1 MKSRMPLLTRY
12 AGIYAALIRYSLIHE
27 MQFKVN
33 FLLWIVV
40 EALWFGL
47 QLAFMTVLYGHTDQ
61 IAGWSRWEVV
71 LLVGCNQFI
80 QQLFHMLFVT
90 NLSNLSELIRKGTL
104 DLLLLQPV
112 NTRFLISVKKF
123 EIGNIANAL
132 MGLAVVF
139 YALAQLGRTPSPA
152 QWLGFVVVCVAGLS
166 VHYSLMFLLACISFW
181 TVRAQGIVWGYYNL
195 FNIARLPAK
204 RSPGALTARS
214 SPGCCP
220 CCWSPTFRPSC
231 WRNGWLRRGNGPP
244 CCSWPRLVSLRA
256 NSSGAFPSAITP
268 APAHRVQPTVDCRA
282 PAGTLAK
289 R

>member
-1 MKSRMPLLTRY
+1 MKPRMSSLARY
-12 AGIYAALIRYSLIHE
+12 AGIYGALIRYSLIHE

-33 FLLWIVV
+33 FLLWIIV

-139 YALAQLGRTPSPA
+139 YALAQLGRTPSLA

-195 FNIARLPAK
+195 FNIARLPAEAFP
-204 RSPGALTARS
+204 RGAYRAVFTWVL
-214 SPGCCP
+214 PM
-220 CCWSPTFRPSC
+220 
-231 WRNGWLRRGNGPP
+231 L
-244 CCSWPRLVSLRA
+244 LVSNVPAKLLAQRMASPWEWAALLLMAAACFVASELFWRFSLRHYT
-256 NSSGAFPSAITP
+256 SAS
-268 APAHRVQPTVDCRA
+268 A
-282 PAGTLAK
+282 
-289 R
+289 

>member
-1 MKSRMPLLTRY
+1 MPTPMDLRRSTLARY
-12 AGIYAALIRYSLIHE
+12 LGIHAALVRYSLIHE
-27 MQFKVN
+27 MQFKAN

-47 QLAFMTVLYGHTDQ
+47 QLAFMTVIYGHTDR

-80 QQLFHMLFVT
+80 QQLFHVLFVT

-123 EIGNIANAL
+123 EIGNIVNAL

-139 YALAQLGRTPSPA
+139 YALARLGTTPSPA
-152 QWLGFVVVCVAGLS
+152 QWLGFAVVCVAGLS
-166 VHYSLMFLLACISFW
+166 VHYSLMFLLACIAFW

-195 FNIARLPAK
+195 FNIARLPAEAFP
-204 RSPGALTARS
+204 RGAYRAVFTWVL
-214 SPGCCP
+214 PM
-220 CCWSPTFRPSC
+220 
-231 WRNGWLRRGNGPP
+231 L
-244 CCSWPRLVSLRA
+244 LVSNVPAKLLAQRLGSASDWIALLGMAVACFVASELFWRFSLRHYT
-256 NSSGAFPSAITP
+256 SAS
-268 APAHRVQPTVDCRA
+268 A
-282 PAGTLAK
+282 
-289 R
+289 

>member
-1 MKSRMPLLTRY
+1 MTHRMSTLRRHL
-12 AGIYAALIRYSLIHE
+12 GIQAALMRYSLIHE

-47 QLAFMTVLYGHTDQ
+47 QLAFMGVLYGHTDQ
-61 IAGWSRWEVV
+61 IAGWTRWEVV

-80 QQLFHMLFVT
+80 QQLFHTFFVT

-132 MGLAVVF
+132 MGLAVVA
-139 YALAQLGRTPSPA
+139 YALARLDRVPTPA
-152 QWLGFVVVCVAGLS
+152 QWVGFAVVCVAGLS

-195 FNIARLPAK
+195 FNIARLPAEAFPK
-204 RSPGALTARS
+204 GAYRAVFTWVL
-214 SPGCCP
+214 PM
-220 CCWSPTFRPSC
+220 
-231 WRNGWLRRGNGPP
+231 L
-244 CCSWPRLVSLRA
+244 LVSNVPAKILAQRLASPWEWVSLLVMAAACFVASELFWRFSLRHYT
-256 NSSGAFPSAITP
+256 SAS
-268 APAHRVQPTVDCRA
+268 A
-282 PAGTLAK
+282 
-289 R
+289 

>member
-1 MKSRMPLLTRY
+1 MKIGMPSLRRY
-12 AGIYAALIRYSLIHE
+12 LGIHAALMRYSLIHE

-47 QLAFMTVLYGHTDQ
+47 QLAFMGVLYGHTDR

-80 QQLFHMLFVT
+80 QQLFHTFFVT

-123 EIGNIANAL
+123 EVGNIANAL
-132 MGLAVVF
+132 MGLAVVL
-139 YALAQLGRTPSPA
+139 YALARQERVPSPA
-152 QWLGFVVVCVAGLS
+152 QWVGFAVVCLAGLS
-166 VHYSLMFLLACISFW
+166 IHYSLMFLLACISFW

-195 FNIARLPAK
+195 FNIARLPAEAFPRGAYRAVFTWVLPMLLVSNVPAK
-204 RSPGALTARS
+204 ILAQRLASPWDWVSLLAMAAACFVVSEL
-214 SPGCCP
+214 
-220 CCWSPTFRPSC
+220 F
-231 WRNGWLRRGNGPP
+231 WRFSLRRYT
-244 CCSWPRLVSLRA
+244 
-256 NSSGAFPSAITP
+256 SAS
-268 APAHRVQPTVDCRA
+268 A
-282 PAGTLAK
+282 
-289 R
+289 

>member
-1 MKSRMPLLTRY
+1 MALRRSTLARY
-12 AGIYAALIRYSLIHE
+12 LGIHAALVRYSLIHE
-27 MQFKVN
+27 MQFKAN

-47 QLAFMTVLYGHTDQ
+47 QLAFMSVIYGHTDR

-80 QQLFHMLFVT
+80 QQLFHVLFVT

-123 EIGNIANAL
+123 EIGNIVNAL

-139 YALAQLGRTPSPA
+139 YALARLGTTPSPA
-152 QWLGFVVVCVAGLS
+152 QWLGFAVVCVAGLS
-166 VHYSLMFLLACISFW
+166 VHYSLMFLLACIAFW

-195 FNIARLPAK
+195 FNIARLPAEAFP
-204 RSPGALTARS
+204 RGAYRAVFTWVL
-214 SPGCCP
+214 PM
-220 CCWSPTFRPSC
+220 
-231 WRNGWLRRGNGPP
+231 L
-244 CCSWPRLVSLRA
+244 LVSNVPAKLLAQRLGSTSDWIALLGMAVACFVASELFWRFSLRHYT
-256 NSSGAFPSAITP
+256 SAS
-268 APAHRVQPTVDCRA
+268 A
-282 PAGTLAK
+282 
-289 R
+289 

>member
-1 MKSRMPLLTRY
+1 MPSFSRY

-80 QQLFHMLFVT
+80 QQLFHTLFVT

-123 EIGNIANAL
+123 EIGNIINAL
-132 MGLAVVF
+132 MGLVVIV
-139 YALAQLGRTPSPA
+139 YSLSQPGRVPTLAQ
-152 QWLGFVVVCVAGLS
+152 
-166 VHYSLMFLLACISFW
+166 
-181 TVRAQGIVWGYYNL
+181 
-195 FNIARLPAK
+195 
-204 RSPGALTARS
+204 
-214 SPGCCP
+214 
-220 CCWSPTFRPSC
+220 
-231 WRNGWLRRGNGPP
+231 
-244 CCSWPRLVSLRA
+244 
-256 NSSGAFPSAITP
+256 
-268 APAHRVQPTVDCRA
+268 
-282 PAGTLAK
+282 
-289 R
+289 

>member
-1 MKSRMPLLTRY
+1 MPTPMDLRRSTLARY
-12 AGIYAALIRYSLIHE
+12 LGIHAALVRYSLIHE
-27 MQFKVN
+27 MQFKAN

-47 QLAFMTVLYGHTDQ
+47 QLAFMSVIYGHTDR

-80 QQLFHMLFVT
+80 QQLFHVLFVT

-123 EIGNIANAL
+123 EIGNIVNAL

-139 YALAQLGRTPSPA
+139 YALARLGTTPSPA
-152 QWLGFVVVCVAGLS
+152 QWLGFAVVCVAGLS
-166 VHYSLMFLLACISFW
+166 VHYSLMFLLACIAFW

-195 FNIARLPAK
+195 FNIARLPAEAFP
-204 RSPGALTARS
+204 RGAYRAVFTWVL
-214 SPGCCP
+214 PM
-220 CCWSPTFRPSC
+220 
-231 WRNGWLRRGNGPP
+231 L
-244 CCSWPRLVSLRA
+244 LVSNVPAKLLAQRLGSTSDWIALLGMAVACFVASELFWRFSLRHYT
-256 NSSGAFPSAITP
+256 SAS
-268 APAHRVQPTVDCRA
+268 A
-282 PAGTLAK
+282 
-289 R
+289 